1 MDVKRRLL
9 NVFFYM
15 QLQVKFRLVDAIE
28 SHNLTRDGRTL
39 PCVQYIA
46 SLALV
51 EAVKEYTAHVQGRVG
66 EKEVLPG
73 LKIKWPN
80 DLYYGNQKNRRDIVQ
95 LCIQRWCLLY
105 NYWNRIQLA

>member
-1 MDVKRRLL
+1 MQDFSRKVRYLFVTRNRTARAEGEFAYSHRLYTHEQFEQQQLMDVKRRLL

-51 EAVKEYTAHVQGRVG
+51 EVVVYFLAVSVNLIFYV
-66 EKEVLPG
+66 
-73 LKIKWPN
+73 
-80 DLYYGNQKNRRDIVQ
+80 RR
-95 LCIQRWCLLY
+95 L
-105 NYWNRIQLA
+105 